1 MSKTKKQFRYFDSY
15 LPTLLRTDH
24 PDNGL
29 TTNARQQLNSCLCYL
44 AKSLSSDA
52 KNLAQIA
59 NKRTIAESD
68 ILATAELRFSNPM
81 FIEVMKA
88 NTDAVTNFTSKSDS
102 DKKGESRQAK
112 AGLTLPPSITEKF
125 LREFGANSLMVTGG
139 APITLCVVLEVF
151 TKKLF
156 GDAVPITN
164 GKKKKRVT
172 IRDLELAVRNSE
184 LDKVMKDANIN
195 FLGGGIVPF
204 IHPML
209 TVKKPR
215 RKKKST
221 NDSGEPKKHRF
232 KPGTVALRD
241 IKKLQRVY
249 NHLVLAKSPFERM
262 IREVLE
268 QNGCQAKISK
278 QVFTIMQY
286 YLESY
291 LLDIVHQSNLAALH
305 ANRVK
310 MLPEDIDFVL
320 SLDKRTLP
328 LKIEVMKEL
337 DEEDEEE
344 EEDEDED
351 EEEEEENVSVRD

>member
-24 PDNGL
+24 PNNGL
-29 TTNARQQLNSCLCYL
+29 TTNARQQLNSCLCYI
-44 AKSLSSDA
+44 AKSLSADA
-52 KNLAQIA
+52 KNLAQVA

-68 ILATAELRFSNPM
+68 VLSAAELRFSTPL

-112 AGLTLPPSITEKF
+112 AGLTLPPSISEKF
-125 LREFGANSLMVTGG
+125 LREFGTNSLMVTGG

-151 TKKLF
+151 TRKLF
-156 GDAVPITN
+156 SNAVPYTES
-164 GKKKKRVT
+164 KKKKRVT

-184 LDKVMKDANIN
+184 LDKVMKDAKIN

-221 NDSGEPKKHRF
+221 NDNGEPKKHRF

-241 IKKLQRVY
+241 IRKLQRVY

-268 QNGCQAKISK
+268 KNGCQAKISK

-291 LLDIVHQSNLAALH
+291 LLDIIHQSNLAALH

-337 DEEDEEE
+337 DDEEE
-344 EEDEDED
+344 VD
-351 EEEEEENVSVRD
+351 EEEVDEEEDEEENVSVRD